1 VKEKLYFCSQNKV
14 PMKNKGIFAGLFC
27 CLIFIIFSCKEKPGS
42 YKVGFSQCSHDEW
55 RSKMNTEMQHEVM
68 LHPDIHLEIKSAI
81 DDTEG
86 QIADIQNF
94 IDKKV
99 DLIIVSPNKTAPLT
113 PIVEKAYHAGIPVVL
128 VDRKILS
135 DKYTAF
141 IGADNFQIGKDV
153 GNYIV
158 KLLNG
163 KGNIFEI
170 RGLEGSSP
178 ATERHEG
185 FISSIKN
192 YPEINLQSSV
202 DGAWLKD
209 VAENKMDDAL
219 AAYPEIDIVY
229 AHNDRM
235 AMGAYNAALRYN
247 VADKIRFIGIDA
259 IPGKNGGIEQV
270 LDNKLKATFIYPTN
284 GEKIVQLAVNILNGK
299 PYEKNNTLYTNVVD
313 ESNARVLKLQS
324 DAIIEQ
330 ENKISFL
337 NGKIDNYLSQYTTQ
351 RYLLLVAGIIVLLF
365 TGLFIF
371 IYKAYRSKHRMNI
384 ELGKRNGEINR
395 QKELLEKQRDQLI
408 TLSKQLEEATH
419 AKLVFFTNISHEF
432 RTPLTLISGPVNSLL
447 ADKTTSN
454 EHHRLLSLAKKNAN
468 ILLELIDQII
478 DFRKYENG
486 KMKLNLSLNDFH
498 NQLAGLNE
506 SFYELSKQKD
516 FNFEFIV
523 AAGDYQMLYDSQKME
538 RIYFNLLS
546 NAFKFTPPKGLVSAA
561 LNKIENEKGRF
572 AVLSVSNSG
581 KGISKSDIQNIFDRF
596 YQVDSRVGGS
606 GIGLALAKAL
616 VELHGGE
623 ISVESNDMTAT
634 TTFTVIIPFVFNTSW
649 EKDNENSGGKT
660 AKQIEYSNEI
670 NEDYLFQDEIDKDKN
685 LLLIV
690 DDNPDIRSFIKNV
703 LQNSFSIIEAKDG
716 ADGFRKAVKYIP
728 DLIVSDVM
736 MPPPD
741 GVELCRQLKNE
752 LSTNHIPVI
761 LLTAYSLDEQRI
773 AGFESGADDFIAKP
787 FNSDVLKARIKNLIE
802 NRKNMKNA
810 FHQQFLT
817 LESKEILNETDKF
830 FIENLKSLIEK
841 NLTDANL
848 NIEDLGQE
856 IGLSR
861 TQLYRKVKSITGYAP
876 VELLKIIRLKKAY
889 ALLSAT
895 ELNISE
901 IAYETGFTSPSYFAK
916 CFREHYFETP
926 TEYLKRVRYKF

>member
-1 VKEKLYFCSQNKV
+1 M
-14 PMKNKGIFAGLFC
+14 PMKNKWIFISVFC
-27 CLIFIIFSCKEKPGS
+27 CLYITFFSCKEKPET
-42 YKVGFSQCSHDEW
+42 YNIGFSQCSNDEW
-55 RSKMNTEMQHEVM
+55 RRKMNIEMQHEAM
-68 LHPDIHLEIKSAI
+68 LHPDICLEIKSVT
-81 DDTEG
+81 DDTEK
-86 QIADIQNF
+86 QIADVQSF

-99 DLIIVSPNKTAPLT
+99 DLIIVSPNKTVQVT
-113 PIVEKAYHAGIPVVL
+113 PVVEKAFNAGIPVIL

-141 IGADNFQIGKDV
+141 IGADNNQIGKDV
-153 GNYIV
+153 GDYIA

-163 KGNIFEI
+163 KGNVFEI

-178 ATERHEG
+178 ATERHQG

-192 YPEINLQSSV
+192 YPEINLLSSV

-219 AAYPEIDIVY
+219 TAHPEIDVVY

-235 AMGAYNAALRYN
+235 AMGAHNAALRRN
-247 VADKIRFIGIDA
+247 KTDKIWFIGIDA
-259 IPGKNGGIEQV
+259 IPGEDGGIKQV

-284 GEKIVQLAVNILNGK
+284 GEKIIQLAINILNGNT
-299 PYEKNNTLYTNVVD
+299 YEKNNTLYTNVVD

-330 ENKISFL
+330 ENKIIFL

-351 RYLLLVAGIIVLLF
+351 RYFLFVAGVIVFLF
-365 TGLFIF
+365 IGLFIF
-371 IYKAYRSKHRMNI
+371 IYKAYRSKYQMNI
-384 ELGKRNGEINR
+384 ELGKRNEEINR

-432 RTPLTLISGPVNSLL
+432 RTPITLISGPINSLL
-447 ADKTTSN
+447 ADKSISN

-478 DFRKYENG
+478 DFRKCENG
-486 KMKLNLSLNDFH
+486 KMELNLSLNNFH
-498 NQLAGLNE
+498 NQLIELNE
-506 SFYELSKQKD
+506 SFYELAKQKD
-516 FNFEFIV
+516 FNFEFIAV
-523 AAGDYQMLYDSQKME
+523 AGDYQMLYDSKKME
-538 RIYFNLLS
+538 SIYFNLLS
-546 NAFKFTPPKGLVSAA
+546 NAFKFTPQKGLVSVA
-561 LNKIENEKGRF
+561 LNKIENEKGSF
-572 AVLSVSNSG
+572 VVLRVSNSG
-581 KGISKSDIQNIFDRF
+581 KGISQNGIQHIFERF
-596 YQVDSRVGGS
+596 YQVGSHHVGS
-606 GIGLALAKAL
+606 GIGLALSKAL

-623 ISVESNDMTAT
+623 ISVESNEMTAT
-634 TTFTVIIPFVFNTSW
+634 TTFTVIIPFVFNTSL
-649 EKDNENSGGKT
+649 EKENENSEEKT
-660 AKQIEYSNEI
+660 AKHLEYSNET

-685 LLLIV
+685 LLLVV
-690 DDNPDIRSFIKNV
+690 DDNPDIRSFIKTV

-716 ADGFRKAVKYIP
+716 ADGFKKAVKYVP

-736 MPPPD
+736 MPPPN
-741 GVELCRQLKNE
+741 GVEFCRQLKNE

-787 FNSDVLKARIKNLIE
+787 FNSDVLEARIKNLIE
-802 NRKNMKNA
+802 NRKNLKNA
-810 FHQQFLT
+810 FQKNFLVP
-817 LESKEILNETDKF
+817 ESKEILNETDKY
-830 FIENLKSLIEK
+830 FIEKLKSLIEL
-841 NLTDANL
+841 NLTNANL

-889 ALLSAT
+889 LLLSTT

-901 IAYETGFTSPSYFAK
+901 VAYETGFTTPSYFAK
-916 CFREHYFETP
+916 CFREHYHETP
-926 TEYLKRVRYKF
+926 TEYLKRVR